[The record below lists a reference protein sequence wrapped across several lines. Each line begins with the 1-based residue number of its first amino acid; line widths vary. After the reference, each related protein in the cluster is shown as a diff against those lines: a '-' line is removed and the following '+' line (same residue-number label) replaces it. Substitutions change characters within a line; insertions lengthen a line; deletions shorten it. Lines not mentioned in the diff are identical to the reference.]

1 MTRQVLFAM
10 RDSSSWSL
18 GMGRLAG
25 VPVRLH
31 VSVIVGALFAVY
43 IGSRASGDHDYS
55 GYGLL
60 AALVWFGS
68 LIVHQMGH
76 LIAAGRIGAHVDR
89 IVIGLLGD
97 LAPATVPH
105 EPRRE
110 MVVALAGPIA
120 NAIVLLI
127 VTPALIVSNA
137 DLKDMLLS
145 PLAPQGLLDPAE
157 FWHLL
162 LKLTF
167 WCNWLLFLVNMLPAL
182 PLDAGRALYCG
193 LRPALGDKGAIAA
206 VARGGLIVSVI
217 GLTIWSC
224 LAQQDPKG
232 PVVPVWLP
240 SSLLCLYLIFTARI
254 EAARLEDDEHDT
266 DLLGYDFSQGYTSLE
281 QPAEPPRRREPNF
294 VQRWLDK
301 RREVKRRRAR
311 EIEEEEERRVDE
323 ILARVKDVGL
333 ESLSPEERAL
343 LQRVSERY
351 RNRQGHH

>member
-1 MTRQVLFAM
+1 M
-10 RDSSSWSL
+10 RDSSNWSL
-18 GMGRLAG
+18 SLGRLAG

-31 VSVIVGALFAVY
+31 VSVIVGVLLAVY
-43 IGSRASGDHDYS
+43 IGGRASPDHDYS

-60 AALVWFGS
+60 AGLVWFGS

-110 MVVALAGPIA
+110 MAIALSGPIA
-120 NAIVLLI
+120 NTIVLFI

-145 PLAPQGLLDPAE
+145 PLGPQGLLEPAE
-157 FWHLL
+157 FWRIL

-167 WCNWLLFLVNMLPAL
+167 WCNWLLLLINLLPAL
-182 PLDAGRALYCG
+182 PLDVGRALYCG
-193 LRPALGDKGAIAA
+193 LKPALGDKGAIAA
-206 VARGGLIVSVI
+206 VARGGLIVSVV
-217 GLTIWSC
+217 GLTAWAILS
-224 LAQQDPKG
+224 QQDQKA

-240 SSLLCLYLIFTARI
+240 TSLLSLYLIFTARS
-254 EAARLEDDEHDT
+254 EVARLDDDEHDS

-281 QPAEPPRRREPNF
+281 QTAESPRRREPNF
-294 VQRWLDK
+294 IQRWLDK
-301 RREVKRRRAR
+301 RRAEKRRRAR

-323 ILARVKDVGL
+323 ILARVKDVGVEAL
-333 ESLSPEERAL
+333 APEERAL
-343 LQRVSERY
+343 LQRVSQRY
-351 RNRQGHH
+351 RNRQGHHP